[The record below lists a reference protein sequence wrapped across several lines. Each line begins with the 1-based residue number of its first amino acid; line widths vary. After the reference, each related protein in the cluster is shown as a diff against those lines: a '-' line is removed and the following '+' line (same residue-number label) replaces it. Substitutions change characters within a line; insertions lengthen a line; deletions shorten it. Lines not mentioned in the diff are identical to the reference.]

1 MTSDHLKNAALPR
14 ALSDALADV
23 ADLIQKELRLAR
35 AELSKQFVTKLQ
47 GGAWMAV
54 AGVLGLVALL
64 LLVLALVHG
73 IASFGIAL
81 HWSYLI
87 VAAVVA
93 LGAGLAFFRGRSD
106 MRESLTPERSI
117 RSLKN
122 DISAAKEHLA

>member
-1 MTSDHLKNAALPR
+1 MTSDQLKNAALPR

-35 AELSKQFVTKLQ
+35 AELSKQFATKLQ
-47 GGAWMAV
+47 GGVWIAA

-87 VAAVVA
+87 VAVVVA
-93 LGAGLAFFRGRSD
+93 LVAALAFFRGRSD
-106 MRESLTPERSI
+106 IREPLTPERSI

>member
-1 MTSDHLKNAALPR
+1 MMSDELKNAALPR

-35 AELSKQFVTKLQ
+35 AELSKQFATKLQ
-47 GGAWMAV
+47 GGVWMAV

-64 LLVLALVHG
+64 LLVLAIVHG

-87 VAAVVA
+87 VAVAVA
-93 LGAGLAFFRGRSD
+93 LLAALAFVRGRSD
-106 MRESLTPERSI
+106 LSEPLTPARSI
-117 RSLKN
+117 RNLKN

>member
-1 MTSDHLKNAALPR
+1 MTSDQLKNAALPR

-23 ADLIQKELRLAR
+23 AELIQKELRLAR

-47 GGAWMAV
+47 GGVWMAA

-64 LLVLALVHG
+64 LVVLALVQG

-87 VAAVVA
+87 VAVVVA
-93 LGAGLAFFRGRSD
+93 LVAALAFFRGRSD
-106 MRESLTPERSI
+106 MREPLTPERSL
-117 RSLKN
+117 RNLKS